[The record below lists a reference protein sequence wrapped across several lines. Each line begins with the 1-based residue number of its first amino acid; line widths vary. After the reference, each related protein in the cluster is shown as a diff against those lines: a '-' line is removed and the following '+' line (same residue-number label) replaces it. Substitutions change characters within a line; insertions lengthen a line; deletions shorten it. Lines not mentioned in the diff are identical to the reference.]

1 MLCLSSFE
9 LYSRWVPLVN
19 VIKNPFT
26 PLILLLL
33 ESYMCDRNY
42 RVKIGDPVSSSRTVN
57 RGCPQGSALGH
68 LLWNIFQN
76 DLLYCVTTNLS
87 MYADDHQIY
96 HTGRDQSSVTLM
108 LKESAQQAT
117 NWYNSNL
124 LAGNLKKYQT
134 LNIKRTWPKR

>member
-87 MYADDHQIY
+87 MYA
-96 HTGRDQSSVTLM
+96 GRSSDL
-108 LKESAQQAT
+108 SH
-117 NWYNSNL
+117 
-124 LAGNLKKYQT
+124 
-134 LNIKRTWPKR
+134 RT